1 MKKIKTLVES
11 WNFFFQWVPAETS
24 AGLTRVM
31 GESTNSVAYM
41 QPTQRLEGVLTQR
54 CDLKKGG
61 MVVE

>member
-1 MKKIKTLVES
+1 MKKIKTLDES

-41 QPTQRLEGVLTQR
+41 QQRSEGVLTQR